1 MEKKDKVLQ
10 QIQASKTADSRAV
23 QDAVSLG
30 EPRPMCYGL
39 VLPKHNDASMPL
51 SSAAANDEWFSWAM
65 PRSDCDSFYP
75 SAEGTEAC
83 GQEWG
88 RFASGQSA
96 EACGLESTRGPS
108 ALGAGGTEACEQL
121 GSRSSG
127 PCGERPQVKQ
137 QESSRLTVLEAE
149 NLVLREITRA
159 STMRANELETEN
171 LDLRNRLANLM
182 QALDGTLAK
191 TSSCAPATSAAPAA
205 DRIPDAAA
213 ATVFPRRK
221 PGHTKREPC
230 SAVAPVAVSL
240 EVLESLASY
249 SLPLAASK
257 LGISATAMKKACR
270 KLGISRWP
278 YLPARAG
285 RTFEAQ
291 MAQVQVIASVQEEHK
306 NVEEQTAED
315 LKVLGPPPMPL
326 SRSGSLDFVQS
337 ANKGVEQLGSCTDQ
351 RNLKHSSSP
360 SPLPL
365 DNMVWGGY
373 KQE

>member
-1 MEKKDKVLQ
+1 M
-10 QIQASKTADSRAV
+10 SKRCSHAKR
-23 QDAVSLG
+23 DA
-30 EPRPMCYGL
+30 MCYGTS
-39 VLPKHNDASMPL
+39 LPTRNDASLSL
-51 SSAAANDEWFSWAM
+51 SSAAACDEWYAWAL
-65 PRSDCDSFYP
+65 PSPSRGPSGL

-88 RFASGQSA
+88 RRTTVLSA
-96 EACGLESTRGPS
+96 EVCGLDSTRGPS
-108 ALGAGGTEACEQL
+108 GLGAEGTESCGQW
-121 GSRSSG
+121 GRRTSG
-127 PCGERPQVKQ
+127 LCGERPQVK

-149 NLVLREITRA
+149 NRELREISRA
-159 STMRANELETEN
+159 ESMRANELETEN
-171 LDLRNRLANLM
+171 RELRNRIANLM
-182 QALDGTLAK
+182 RALEGTLAK
-191 TSSCAPATSAAPAA
+191 PYSCAPATSTAPAA
-205 DRIPDAAA
+205 DPIPDTAA

-278 YLPARAG
+278 YLPARTG

-291 MAQVQVIASVQEEHK
+291 VAQVEVIARAPAERQLVKQHS
-306 NVEEQTAED
+306 AED
-315 LKVLGPPPMPL
+315 VKVPGPPPMPL
-326 SRSGSLDFVQS
+326 SRFDSLDFVQS
-337 ANKGVEQLGSCTDQ
+337 ANKSLQQQGADT
-351 RNLKHSSSP
+351 RNFRYSLSP
-360 SPLPL
+360 SPLPMS
-365 DNMVWGGY
+365 DMVWGGY

>member
-1 MEKKDKVLQ
+1 
-10 QIQASKTADSRAV
+10 
-23 QDAVSLG
+23 
-30 EPRPMCYGL
+30 MCYGTS
-39 VLPKHNDASMPL
+39 LPTRNDASLSL
-51 SSAAANDEWFSWAM
+51 SSAAACDEWYAWAL
-65 PRSDCDSFYP
+65 PSPSRGPSGL

-96 EACGLESTRGPS
+96 EACGLESTRGTS
-108 ALGAGGTEACEQL
+108 ALGAGGTEACEQW

-137 QESSRLTVLEAE
+137 QESSHLTVLEAE

-315 LKVLGPPPMPL
+315 LKVPGPPPMPL

>member
-1 MEKKDKVLQ
+1 
-10 QIQASKTADSRAV
+10 
-23 QDAVSLG
+23 
-30 EPRPMCYGL
+30 MCYGL
-39 VLPKHNDASMPL
+39 VLPKHNDASVPL

-108 ALGAGGTEACEQL
+108 ALGAGGTEACEQW

-137 QESSRLTVLEAE
+137 QESSHLTVLEAE

-278 YLPARAG
+278 YLPARTG

-291 MAQVQVIASVQEEHK
+291 VAQVEVIARAPAERQLVKQHS
-306 NVEEQTAED
+306 AED
-315 LKVLGPPPMPL
+315 VKVPGPPPMPL
-326 SRSGSLDFVQS
+326 SRFDSLDFVQS
-337 ANKGVEQLGSCTDQ
+337 ANKSLQQQGADT
-351 RNLKHSSSP
+351 RNFRYSLSP
-360 SPLPL
+360 SPLPMS
-365 DNMVWGGY
+365 DMVWGGY